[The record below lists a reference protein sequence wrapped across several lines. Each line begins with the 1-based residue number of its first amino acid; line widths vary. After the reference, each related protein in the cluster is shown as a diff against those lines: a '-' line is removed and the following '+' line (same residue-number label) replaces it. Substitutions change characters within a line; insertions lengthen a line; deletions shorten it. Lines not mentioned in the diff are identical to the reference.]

1 MESQVPEKV
10 PCPYCGKLMR
20 LVGRTATHARYICTG
35 PLSADIRETAADE
48 LVGEVIAIV
57 ALATAAPP
65 ASDPRISHT
74 PRHAPWPMTVL
85 ADAQGRPH
93 QRPHEP
99 GWAWSIHRCSAGGTV
114 AALLFPVH
122 LFLTGLAFPL
132 GWLEAPRYEVLHRL
146 VTHPL
151 TRRYLFVLMSLPL
164 FHWAHRFRYT
174 LYDGLQMK
182 HLTELIAVLCDGAAL
197 LGTAMTAYLLWT
209 IA

>member
-93 QRPHEP
+93 QRPQVKLKVGFRTFSEDEVR
-99 GWAWSIHRCSAGGTV
+99 GARTGRRRKRGSSARGRLRAWT
-114 AALLFPVH
+114 
-122 LFLTGLAFPL
+122 
-132 GWLEAPRYEVLHRL
+132 
-146 VTHPL
+146 
-151 TRRYLFVLMSLPL
+151 
-164 FHWAHRFRYT
+164 
-174 LYDGLQMK
+174 DGSR
-182 HLTELIAVLCDGAAL
+182 
-197 LGTAMTAYLLWT
+197 
-209 IA
+209 